1 MLSSRILLGLVPAG
15 LLLSACANNSQ
26 QSQQALPADS
36 SGQQSIFTAGFDALQ
51 KGDNVAA
58 RHDLQQAYQQN
69 PHDVYDE
76 ENLGAAYQNTGDLG
90 KALPL
95 YRDTIANGQDSQT
108 SFVTRPEVQGM
119 TIAQIA
125 AWNLKLAGVDEYGNA
140 LQASQSAAL
149 MEPQSKYEIY
159 FAFDHADITPEGA
172 QIVAA
177 AAKSAMAGNLA
188 RIEVVGHTDTVG
200 SAAYNERLSER
211 RAAAVKQAL
220 VADGVPGD
228 TIQAHGVGKTDLAVP
243 TPDGVREP
251 KNRRVEISE
260 EEAKVD

>member
-1 MLSSRILLGLVPAG
+1 MISSRLLLGLVPAG

-26 QSQQALPADS
+26 QSQALPADS
-36 SGQQSIFTAGFDALQ
+36 SGQQSVFTDGFAALQ
-51 KGDNVAA
+51 KGDNVTA
-58 RHDLQQAYQQN
+58 RHDFEQAYQQGSRD
-69 PHDVYDE
+69 PYDA

-95 YRDTIANGQDSQT
+95 YRDAIANGQDSNT
-108 SFVTRPEVQGM
+108 TFVTRPEVQGM

-140 LQASQSAAL
+140 LQPSQSAAL

-188 RIEVVGHTDTVG
+188 HIEVVGHTDTVG
-200 SAAYNERLSER
+200 PVAYNQRLSER

-220 VADGVPGD
+220 IADGVPSD
-228 TIQAHGVGKTDLAVP
+228 TIAAHGVGKTDLAVP